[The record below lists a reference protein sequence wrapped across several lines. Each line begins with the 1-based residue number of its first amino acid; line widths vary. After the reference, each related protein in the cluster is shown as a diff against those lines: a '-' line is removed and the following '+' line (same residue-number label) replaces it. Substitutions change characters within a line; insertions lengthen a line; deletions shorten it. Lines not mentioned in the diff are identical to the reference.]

1 MKVYT
6 KIEAEPEIL
15 WSLHWGNDYTLQE
28 LGNIFSCGG
37 MTIQRRMKKYD
48 IPRHVIGY
56 RITDLTLNDR
66 QKEIFEG
73 CMLGDGGLALGL
85 VNCCFS
91 NTDKHKEYLLWLQK
105 QLGVEDISKIW
116 SDKTHMKYT
125 LRTRSIPFLREE
137 HKRWYPYETRKGTD
151 QNRHYKI
158 IPENIELTLTKM
170 LFWYIGDGT
179 YNKKTRVI
187 CFTNALDFDEWLVL
201 SKKMGRLLDVNNG
214 ISINKQNK
222 NKNGIQKYRLR
233 LNKTTTIKFLD
244 IIDSL
249 EFNIP
254 ECYQYKFGG

>member
-6 KIEAEPEIL
+6 KIEVEPEIL
-15 WSLHWGNDYTLQE
+15 WDLHWGNDYTLQE
-28 LGNIFSCGG
+28 IGNIFGCGG

-48 IPRHVIGY
+48 IPRHVIGH
-56 RITDLTLNDR
+56 RITDFTFNDG

-85 VNCCFS
+85 INCCFA

-105 QLGVEDISKIW
+105 QLGVEDISKIRH
-116 SDKTHMKYT
+116 DNMKYI
-125 LRTRSIPFLREE
+125 LRTRSILFLREE

-158 IPENIELTLTKM
+158 IPEDIELTLTKV

-179 YNKKTRVI
+179 YSKRNRII
-187 CFTNALDFDEWLVL
+187 CFTNGLDFDEWSAL

-214 ISINKQNK
+214 ISINKQSK
-222 NKNGIQKYRLR
+222 NKNGIQKYKLR
-233 LNKTTTIKFLD
+233 LNKSVTHRFFDMIDGLD
-244 IIDSL
+244 FD
-249 EFNIP
+249 IP